1 MITIDEIDTVVQAY
15 LRENP
20 DERPLIGPLLQSLA
34 DRTAITARSTF
45 TGHVTASALVFNERD
60 ELLQIHH
67 NVLRR
72 WLQPGGHL
80 EPDDT
85 SLQQA
90 ALREACEEAGIG
102 PGVAVPLGDAPIYID
117 VHEIPDNPGREE
129 PKHWHFDIRY
139 AFTVPGP
146 LAVELQLD
154 EVSGY
159 RWLPIAEL
167 PEPHLRDR
175 LPGRLHRLR
184 TPA

>member
-1 MITIDEIDTVVQAY
+1 MITIDEIDAVVQAY
-15 LRENP
+15 LRAHP
-20 DERPLIGPLLQSLA
+20 DERPLIAPLLASLA
-34 DRTAITARSTF
+34 DRTAITARGAF

-80 EPDDT
+80 EPDDA

-90 ALREACEEAGIG
+90 ALREAREEAGIG
-102 PGVAVPLGDAPIYID
+102 PDIAVPLGDDPIYID
-117 VHEIPDNPGREE
+117 VHEIPDNPGRGE

-139 AFTVPGP
+139 AFAVPGL

-167 PEPHLRDR
+167 AEPHLRAC
-175 LPGRLHRLR
+175 LPERLR
-184 TPA
+184 RLRALV